1 MSVEREGESDTS
13 SHFLP
18 LKSQNERDRS
28 DKKRGKNDR
37 GKDINPI
44 SRVGHFGVAQISLNS
59 LEIPLKS
66 QMVGC
71 FFKFSDHHSGFFF
84 FVQAG
89 VQQKWL
95 RTKKY

>member
-1 MSVEREGESDTS
+1 MEREGESDTS

-44 SRVGHFGVAQISLNS
+44 RGEGTAGSAHISLNS
-59 LEIPLKS
+59 LEIP
-66 QMVGC
+66 
-71 FFKFSDHHSGFFF
+71 
-84 FVQAG
+84 
-89 VQQKWL
+89 
-95 RTKKY
+95 